1 MELKELES
9 VNFQPAFIARND
21 GIYRV
26 EEFDALYDRRFIAAM
41 YNAILRR
48 APDSGGEA
56 NYLERLRGGENK
68 AKLLNIFLHSAE
80 ARRYSTVINGL
91 SARMRWIRLFEFPL
105 LGRLFAALFFLMSI
119 NEHMRDL
126 RVIENHLI
134 RLAEETQGKNV
145 SNLRKLQSL
154 IRQQL

>member
-1 MELKELES
+1 MSNFQVPLAVAGKSHMELKELES
-9 VNFQPAFIARND
+9 VNFQPPFIARND
-21 GIYRV
+21 GIYRI

-48 APDSGGEA
+48 
-56 NYLERLRGGENK
+56 
-68 AKLLNIFLHSAE
+68 SAE

-91 SARMRWIRLFEFPL
+91 SARMRWIRFFEFPL
-105 LGRLFAALFFLMSI
+105 LGRLFAALFFLLSI